1 MVRAVLDAN
10 VVASAL
16 IRPSGPPGR
25 IVSRLLKEHAFE
37 LIASPPILEEWGR
50 CLRYARVRRRTG
62 LSDSEIDLWVA
73 GLALVAEV
81 VAASAGSIRV
91 PADPADEMYLA
102 AALEG
107 RAGFVVS
114 GDSHLLSL
122 GELADVR
129 VVTARRFLEVIER

>member
-16 IRPSGPPGR
+16 IRPAGPPGK
-25 IVSRLLKEHAFE
+25 IVSRLLRDRAFE

-50 CLRYARVRRRTG
+50 CLRYPHVRSRAG
-62 LSDSEIDLWVA
+62 LSASEIELWVA

-81 VAASAGSIRV
+81 VSASVSSIRV
-91 PADPADEMYLA
+91 PADPSDEMYLA
-102 AALEG
+102 AAFEG
-107 RAGFVVS
+107 RASFVVS

-122 GELADVR
+122 GELTDLR
-129 VVTARRFLEVIER
+129 VVTARRFRELIER

>member
-10 VVASAL
+10 VIASAL
-16 IRPSGPPGR
+16 IRPAGPPGR
-25 IVSRLLKEHAFE
+25 IVSRLLEDRAFE
-37 LIASPPILEEWGR
+37 LVASSSILEEWGR
-50 CLRYARVRRRTG
+50 CLRYPRVRKRTG

-81 VAASAGSIRV
+81 VTASVGSIRV
-91 PADPADEMYLA
+91 PADPTDEMYLA

-107 RAGFVVS
+107 HAGFVVS

-122 GELADVR
+122 GELAEVR
-129 VVTARRFLEVIER
+129 VISARSFLALIER